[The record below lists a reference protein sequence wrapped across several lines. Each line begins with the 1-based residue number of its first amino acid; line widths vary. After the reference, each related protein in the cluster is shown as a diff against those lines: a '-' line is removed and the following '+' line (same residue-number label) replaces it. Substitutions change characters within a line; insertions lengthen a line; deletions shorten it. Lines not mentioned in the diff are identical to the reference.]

1 MLGAYVGAIENV
13 ETPELRLPI
22 GQIAAN
28 EAQHQARSRALG
40 GGSAIGK
47 AFAPALPM
55 RPCRTRWT
63 SSRADDGEAAVH
75 GERGGGG
82 ARDQPRHA
90 APLGPRGPHPVDARS
105 RATGGSSPAAEIDR
119 LRGDGQGTHISARN
133 RFRATVTDVQVEGL
147 MAQVELVV
155 ADPVRLVAIVTRDA
169 VEELGLKEGM
179 AATAIVKSTNV
190 IIQS

>member
-1 MLGAYVGAIENV
+1 MGKQQYSASEAAAALGISLD
-13 ETPELRLPI
+13 TLRRWDRA
-22 GQIAAN
+22 GQIRVTRDRSN
-28 EAQHQARSRALG
+28 RRIVSAREL
-40 GGSAIGK
+40 
-47 AFAPALPM
+47 
-55 RPCRTRWT
+55 
-63 SSRADDGEAAVH
+63 
-75 GERGGGG
+75 
-82 ARDQPRHA
+82 
-90 APLGPRGPHPVDARS
+90 
-105 RATGGSSPAAEIDR
+105 DR

>member
-1 MLGAYVGAIENV
+1 MPKQEYTASE
-13 ETPELRLPI
+13 
-22 GQIAAN
+22 AA
-28 EAQHQARSRALG
+28 AALG
-40 GGSAIGK
+40 ISVDTLRRWDRSGRIRVRRDGSNRRVVSAK
-47 AFAPALPM
+47 EL
-55 RPCRTRWT
+55 
-63 SSRADDGEAAVH
+63 
-75 GERGGGG
+75 
-82 ARDQPRHA
+82 
-90 APLGPRGPHPVDARS
+90 
-105 RATGGSSPAAEIDR
+105 DR

-133 RFRATVTDVQVEGL
+133 RFRATVTDVQVDGL